1 MEAEEWP
8 ERQKENQETVMS
20 QKDYK
25 EHFKK
30 EGKPSN
36 STTETPKGG
45 LHPGGD
51 ILMMPWWQEGDFTCL
66 P

>member
-1 MEAEEWP
+1 
-8 ERQKENQETVMS
+8 MS

-36 STTETPKGG
+36 STTETPKCG